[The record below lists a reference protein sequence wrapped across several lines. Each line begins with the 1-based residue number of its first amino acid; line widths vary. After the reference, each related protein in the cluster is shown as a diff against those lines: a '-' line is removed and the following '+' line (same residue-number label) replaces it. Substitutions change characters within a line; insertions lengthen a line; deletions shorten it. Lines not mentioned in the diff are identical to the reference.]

1 MKPIIITLCVSSLFT
16 NLSMHTIADKQ
27 ERISDKTESVIKT
40 IENLEETELWGS
52 YTAVVNVSWISQ
64 CLWING

>member
-40 IENLEETELWGS
+40 IENLEETELSLQEIKPLG
-52 YTAVVNVSWISQ
+52 NVEGKHTYD
-64 CLWING
+64 L

>member
-40 IENLEETELWGS
+40 IENLEETELS
-52 YTAVVNVSWISQ
+52 
-64 CLWING
+64 L